1 MATNTYKAQL
11 NYHDSR
17 WGWGNE
23 GTASQGAWDGTGTRT
38 GVLYFPGLASLKNK
52 IINSVKITVTTGQTG
67 WGLATT
73 KTVNFYRSAAQG
85 GIKTSLNANHKTG
98 SASRARCTTT
108 R

>member
-1 MATNTYKAQL
+1 MATNTYRAQL

-52 IINSVKITVTTGQTG
+52 IVNRVKLPSQPGRPAGVSQQPRPSASTARRIRAASRRRSVQTTEP
-67 WGLATT
+67 AR
-73 KTVNFYRSAAQG
+73 RSAA
-85 GIKTSLNANHKTG
+85 
-98 SASRARCTTT
+98 
-108 R
+108 